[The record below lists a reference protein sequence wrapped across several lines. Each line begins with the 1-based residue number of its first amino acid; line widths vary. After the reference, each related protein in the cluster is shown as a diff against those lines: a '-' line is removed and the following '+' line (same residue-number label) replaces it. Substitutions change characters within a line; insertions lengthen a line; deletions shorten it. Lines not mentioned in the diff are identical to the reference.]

1 MREKLET
8 LSLVQLRELG
18 KSQGLKVSGLRKAQ
32 IIDLLCEIADRG
44 KEASEPS
51 SPAAGS
57 EASSEHQ
64 GSRAAAQRT
73 AERPERVERT
83 ESARPMQQPYIG
95 GRSYGYEPA
104 SDYRHDSIQESRQ
117 PYDYQLV
124 SLASNFMIFSI

>member
-51 SPAAGS
+51 SPASSAAGS

-64 GSRAAAQRT
+64 GK
-73 AERPERVERT
+73 
-83 ESARPMQQPYIG
+83 I
-95 GRSYGYEPA
+95 
-104 SDYRHDSIQESRQ
+104 
-117 PYDYQLV
+117 
-124 SLASNFMIFSI
+124 